1 MDKTV
6 ELLNGKEQE
15 SILKAVMEL
24 IKNYPLRAGM
34 DVGFET
40 LNKDGQSLGIY
51 GISGAVVEKRYI
63 TGSFVG
69 AVPFGIILRSN
80 AKTDEQKIDKIE
92 YLSKLSEW
100 LNLKEI
106 EFKGIKYCL
115 EEYPALTGKRKILNI
130 EQETVPF
137 KDNSNGAGDNDYA
150 VRLKVR
156 YKNLG
161 K

>member
-1 MDKTV
+1 MSEKV
-6 ELLNGKEQE
+6 ELLNGVEQD
-15 SILKAVMEL
+15 SILKAVLEL
-24 IKNYPLRAGM
+24 IKACPFRTV

-69 AVPFGIILRSN
+69 IVPFGIILRSN
-80 AKTDEQKIDKIE
+80 AKTDEQKLEKIE

-100 LNLKEI
+100 LNLEEI
-106 EFKGIKYCL
+106 EYRGIKYRL
-115 EEYPALTGKRKILNI
+115 EGYPALTGKRKILSI
-130 EQETVPF
+130 EQKTVPF

-150 VRLKVR
+150 VKLEVR
-156 YKNLG
+156 YKNMG
-161 K
+161 R